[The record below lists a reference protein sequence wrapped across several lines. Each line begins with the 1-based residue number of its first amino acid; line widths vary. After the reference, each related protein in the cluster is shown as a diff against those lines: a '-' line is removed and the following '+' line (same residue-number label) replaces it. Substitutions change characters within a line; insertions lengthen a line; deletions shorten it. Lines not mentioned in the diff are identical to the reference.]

1 MADQVLL
8 DSYCKNPYLA
18 DQVADLPLQNANLQF
33 VLIDSY
39 SENSYLADQVADIP
53 PINGNL

>member
-1 MADQVLL
+1 MADQ
-8 DSYCKNPYLA
+8 
-18 DQVADLPLQNANLQF
+18 

>member
-8 DSYCKNPYLA
+8 DSYCKNSYVA
-18 DQVADLPLQNANLQF
+18 DQVADLPLRNANLQF

-39 SENSYLADQVADIP
+39 SENSYLADQVAHIP